1 MDILIVQVLNSIFYA
16 SILFLIA
23 AGLSLIFGV
32 MQIVNLA
39 HGSFYALGAYVTA
52 WAIGAAGR
60 RRRSA
65 DRAVSAAAGR
75 GVRRGRGRRDRRI
88 QRFCGRCTRGARSI
102 SCSQPSPCC

>member
-1 MDILIVQVLNSIFYA
+1 MDILIIQVLNSIFYA

-52 WAIGAAGR
+52 WAIGAAG
-60 RRRSA
+60 
-65 DRAVSAAAGR
+65 AAGAPLA
-75 GVRRGRGRRDRRI
+75 VL
-88 QRFCGRCTRGARSI
+88 FLLLPAGAFVVVAVVSFVE
-102 SCSQPSPCC
+102 